1 MRNLIGFKRERGEEQ
16 WVQDVLKLEA
26 PKNQQDLRKM
36 VFLLARGNISAMNL
50 GKQGGQSEHGRSK
63 ENAGMVLQKLKEL
76 QQGVQASGLRAL
88 PESER
93 LFRIVGSY
101 ERAFS
106 GFLEGATW
114 AAVPS
119 DVGLL
124 SATLDES
131 DVRSVSRGVGFEK
144 DSLKE
149 LRSSEDRK
157 LIEEYREHSL
167 LGPDTVNYLSHKVP
181 VATLQYFLDSFTP
194 EQLYACQDDINS
206 PALAT
211 SVAADPGNM
220 QYIDFVVS
228 IVANRLANFDSGIL
242 GEDEYKAAYPDLDW
256 SKPQHTLKL
265 LFDTIP
271 GTREEK
277 CAFLEKNV
285 RGHSLMLEDVVSL
298 VKMPVFADGSF
309 YKLCAEYEGTFPP
322 HDVLSL
328 LQHGCDLKR
337 AKELYDS
344 LPELMQGADVVIA
357 LQAVFSVKEDDDRK
371 LQEFIS
377 YFDLDVDGETF
388 ATTML
393 PWFFDS
399 YDKAKADITLLK
411 QAGVRSFWHIYELS
425 TEPRVPVEYSA
436 LIHSTVQDAD
446 LPLTSDVRKAIVEW
460 YTEGV
465 TSEDMRE
472 CEGLWDDIR
481 GVPWYSSGADAVK
494 AYASLKKEPA
504 KYELLKYVCDTY
516 DKVPAEVAV
525 LVNEGYPKE
534 VFDAVESRGLFM
546 AWMPIFREFPQM
558 ADEFDRLSGEEM
570 QSVLGASVTR
580 DLLPKLRQT
589 GSIAAMVRTL
599 VEENR
604 RWLAEQAKVDA
615 YGTLLDKRAERH
627 RDYVEY
633 FSFFGVTPEYMS
645 EKLALSAHKNEL
657 DDVLVN
663 HIILCAYLE
672 NKIPQKQVALI
683 EQNDITMFTRYPVDV
698 LKSMAD
704 GYSSEPDRQK
714 SKVAVALFAKTD
726 WNNSLDNKSK
736 VVQDMYAGHRTYI
749 YEVATKAEFF
759 RAIRL
764 VGEQTSENGKE
775 NVSLIYFNGHGND
788 HLVQLGFPYS
798 PRRTELTK
806 SAIKSFAPLR
816 RFMTPDAQVV
826 LASCS
831 AAEGGK
837 DADNLAVSLARAWPG
852 VEVFASNR
860 MAGTDGIKFDVGNR
874 VIAVDYSRPNALEI
888 IKV

>member
-1 MRNLIGFKRERGEEQ
+1 M
-16 WVQDVLKLEA
+16 
-26 PKNQQDLRKM
+26 
-36 VFLLARGNISAMNL
+36 FLLARGNISAMNL
-50 GKQGGQSEHGRSK
+50 GKQGSKNEHGRSK

-76 QQGVQASGLRAL
+76 QQGVQTSELGAL

-124 SATLDES
+124 SATLDEA
-131 DVRSVSRGVGFEK
+131 DVRSVSRGVGFER

-149 LRSSEDRK
+149 LRTSEDRK
-157 LIEEYREHSL
+157 LIDEYREHSL
-167 LGPDTVNYLSHKVP
+167 LGPDTINYLSHKVP

-211 SVAADPGNM
+211 SIAAAPANM
-220 QYIDFVVS
+220 EYIDFVVS
-228 IVANRLANFDSGIL
+228 VVANRLDNFDSGIL
-242 GEDEYKAAYPDLDW
+242 EEEDYKAAYPDLDW
-256 SKPQHTLKL
+256 SKPQHTLRL
-265 LFDTIP
+265 LFDIIP

-285 RGHSLMLEDVVSL
+285 KGHSLMLEDVVSL

-309 YKLCAEYEGTFPP
+309 YKFCGEYEGTFPP
-322 HDVLSL
+322 HDILSL
-328 LQHGCDLKR
+328 LQHGCDMKQ

-344 LPELMQGADVVIA
+344 LPELMQGADVIIA
-357 LQAVFSVKEDDDRK
+357 LQAVFSAKEGDAEK
-371 LQEFIS
+371 LREFIS

-393 PWFFDS
+393 PWFFDN
-399 YDKAKADITLLK
+399 YDKAKADITLLR
-411 QAGVRSFWHIYELS
+411 QAGVRSFWHMYELS

-436 LIHSTVQDAD
+436 LIHSTVQDGD
-446 LPLTSDVRKAIVEW
+446 LPLTSDARKAIVGW
-460 YTEGV
+460 YTGGV
-465 TSEDMRE
+465 TPEEIRE
-472 CEGLWDDIR
+472 CQGLWDDVN
-481 GVPWYSSGADAVK
+481 GVPWYSSGAGSVK

-516 DKVPAEVAV
+516 NKVPAEIAV
-525 LVNEGYPKE
+525 FVDDGYPRE

-546 AWMPIFREFPQM
+546 AWMPIFKEFPQM
-558 ADEFDRLSGEEM
+558 ADEFDRLSDEERK
-570 QSVLGASVTR
+570 SVLGASVTG
-580 DLLPKLRQT
+580 DLLPKLRQA
-589 GSIAAMVRTL
+589 GLIAATVRTL
-599 VEENR
+599 VEENQQ
-604 RWLAEQAKVDA
+604 WLAEQAKVDT
-615 YGTLLDKRAERH
+615 YGALLDKRTERH

-645 EKLALSAHKNEL
+645 GKLALTAHKNEL

-672 NKIPQKQVALI
+672 NKIPEKQIALI
-683 EQNDITMFTRYPVDV
+683 EQNDIQMFTRYPVGV
-698 LKSMAD
+698 LRSMAD
-704 GYSSEPDRQK
+704 GYTSEPDSEK
-714 SKVAVALFAKTD
+714 SRVAVALFAKTD

-736 VVQDMYAGHRTYI
+736 VVQDMYAGHQTHI

-759 RAIRL
+759 RAIRR
-764 VGEQTSENGKE
+764 VGEQTGKNGSG
-775 NVSLIYFNGHGND
+775 NLSLVYFNGHGSDN
-788 HLVQLGFPYS
+788 LVQLGFPYS

-806 SAIKSFAPLR
+806 TAIQSFAPLR
-816 RFMTPDAQVV
+816 RFLTSDAQVV

-831 AAEGGK
+831 TAEGGK
-837 DADNLAVSLARAWPG
+837 DADNLAVSLARTWPG
-852 VEVFASNR
+852 VEVFASNKT
-860 MAGTDGIKFDVGNR
+860 AGTDGIKFDERNR
-874 VIAVDYSRPNALEI
+874 VIAVDYSAPNALEV
-888 IKV
+888 IKM